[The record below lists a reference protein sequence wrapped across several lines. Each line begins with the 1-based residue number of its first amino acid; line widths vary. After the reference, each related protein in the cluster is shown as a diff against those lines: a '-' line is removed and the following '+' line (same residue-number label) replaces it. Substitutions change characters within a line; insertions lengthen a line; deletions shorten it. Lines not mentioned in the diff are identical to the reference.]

1 MRAKLSIRPLLR
13 QASKS
18 ETRGRP
24 FGERLA
30 PTFAADV
37 ARGVTMGFMAIPATL
52 HGSAASTATAPR
64 PRPEQARAVDLRTA
78 GWTYQRIADQL
89 GYANRGA
96 VHNIV
101 AAALKACTTEAVD
114 TLPHLESGAGWDAL
128 QQAFV
133 GQGHLG

>member
-52 HGSAASTATAPR
+52 PRIRGQHRNRAPAAARA
-64 PRPEQARAVDLRTA
+64 ARAVDLRTA

-101 AAALKACTTEAVD
+101 AADLKACTTEAVD
-114 TLPHLESGAGWDAL
+114 TLPHLESGAGWTPSSRPLWAK
-128 QQAFV
+128 AI
-133 GQGHLG
+133 